1 MFYPEAALKLLAF
14 ISAQVYPILRTFN
27 ILFLARIITFSKAA
41 LSA

>member
-1 MFYPEAALKLLAF
+1 MFYQDTALKLLAF
-14 ISAQVYPILRTFN
+14 ISAQVYPIRHIFA